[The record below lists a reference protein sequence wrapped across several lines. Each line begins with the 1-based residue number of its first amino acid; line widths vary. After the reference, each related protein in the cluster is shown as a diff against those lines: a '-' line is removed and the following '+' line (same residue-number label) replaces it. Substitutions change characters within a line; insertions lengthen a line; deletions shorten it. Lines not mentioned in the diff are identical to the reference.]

1 MEHLFEERDRVVVLI
16 DGANFYSTARAL
28 GIDIDY
34 KALLAW
40 LKREAHVLR
49 VLYYTTVLER
59 DDFAAVRPLIDF
71 LDYNGYSVVTKPA
84 REFTDA
90 EGRRRVKGSMEVEL
104 AVDAMELAPHAEHF
118 VLATGDGNYR
128 PLVAA
133 LQRQGK
139 RVTVCSTTTT
149 QPPMVADDLRRQA
162 DQFLDLK
169 ALEKEIGREPREPR
183 EPREARPRRQ
193 PSDEDDD

>member
-28 GIDIDY
+28 GMEIDY

-40 LKREAHVLR
+40 FRREAHIMR
-49 VLYYTTVLER
+49 VAYYTTILER

-71 LDYNGYSVVTKPA
+71 LDYNGYTVVTKPA

-90 EGRRRVKGSMEVEL
+90 EGRSRIKGSMEVEL
-104 AVDAMELAPHAEHF
+104 SVDAMELAPRCDHL
-118 VLATGDGNYR
+118 VLASGDGNYK

-133 LQRQGK
+133 LQRQGI
-139 RVTVCSTTTT
+139 RVTVISTTST

-169 ALEKEIGREPREPR
+169 TLEKEIGREPREPR
-183 EPREARPRRQ
+183 EARPTRRF
-193 PSDEDDD
+193 SAETVD

>member
-1 MEHLFEERDRVVVLI
+1 MDDLFEDKDRVVVLI

-28 GIDIDY
+28 GLDIDY

-40 LKREAHVLR
+40 LKREAHILR
-49 VLYYTTVLER
+49 VIYYTTILER
-59 DDFAAVRPLIDF
+59 DEYAAVRPLIDF

-90 EGRRRVKGSMEVEL
+90 EGRRRIKGSMEVEL
-104 AVDAMELAPHAEHF
+104 AVDAMELAPHADHF
-118 VLATGDGNYR
+118 VLATGDGNYK
-128 PLVAA
+128 PLAAA

-139 RVTVCSTTTT
+139 RVTVMSTTTT

-169 ALEKEIGREPREPR
+169 SLAEVIGREPREPR
-183 EPREARPRRQ
+183 EGRPRRH
-193 PSDEDDD
+193 SADETVD

>member
-1 MEHLFEERDRVVVLI
+1 MDDLFEDKDRVVVLI

-28 GIDIDY
+28 GLEIDY
-34 KALLAW
+34 RALLAW
-40 LKREAHVLR
+40 LKREAHILR
-49 VLYYTTVLER
+49 VIYYTTILER

-90 EGRRRVKGSMEVEL
+90 EGRSRIKGSMEVEL
-104 AVDAMELAPHAEHF
+104 TVDAMELAPRCDHV
-118 VLATGDGNYR
+118 VLASGDGNYK

-133 LQRQGK
+133 LQRQGL
-139 RVTVCSTTTT
+139 RVTVLSTTST

-169 ALEKEIGREPREPR
+169 SLEKEIGREPREPR
-183 EPREARPRRQ
+183 EPRPTRRYSAEAAG
-193 PSDEDDD
+193 

>member
-1 MEHLFEERDRVVVLI
+1 MDDLFEDKDRVVVLI

-28 GIDIDY
+28 GLEIDY

-40 LKREAHVLR
+40 LKREAHILR
-49 VLYYTTVLER
+49 VIYYTTILER
-59 DDFAAVRPLIDF
+59 DEYAAVRPLIDF

-84 REFTDA
+84 REFTDS
-90 EGRRRVKGSMEVEL
+90 EGRRRIKGSMEVEL
-104 AVDAMELAPHAEHF
+104 AVDAMEIAPHADHF
-118 VLATGDGNYR
+118 VLATGDGNYK
-128 PLVAA
+128 PLAAA

-139 RVTVCSTTTT
+139 RVTVVSTTTT

-169 ALEKEIGREPREPR
+169 SLEEIIGREPREPR
-183 EPREARPRRQ
+183 ETRTTRRY
-193 PSDEDDD
+193 SADETVD

>member
-1 MEHLFEERDRVVVLI
+1 MDDLFEDKDRVVVLI

-28 GIDIDY
+28 GLEIDY
-34 KALLAW
+34 RALLAW
-40 LKREAHVLR
+40 LKREAHILR
-49 VLYYTTVLER
+49 VIYYTTILER

-90 EGRRRVKGSMEVEL
+90 EGRSRIKGSMEVEL
-104 AVDAMELAPHAEHF
+104 TVDAMELAPRCDHV
-118 VLATGDGNYR
+118 VLASGDGNYK

-133 LQRQGK
+133 LQRQGL
-139 RVTVCSTTTT
+139 RVTVLSTTST

-169 ALEKEIGREPREPR
+169 SLEKEIGREPREPR
-183 EPREARPRRQ
+183 EPRPTRRY
-193 PSDEDDD
+193 SAETAD